1 MRSDQGG
8 GKADEVGEP
17 EPNAVVE
24 GDSRDLVE
32 RSRNGDRRAF
42 ERLYRSNVERVYA
55 LCLRM
60 TADEAAAEELTQQTF
75 IRAWERLGT
84 FRGDSAFS
92 TWLHRIA
99 ANFVKESWRSE
110 KRRRDRVLSVPDV
123 TAHDVGRED
132 GLPAERV
139 ALERAIAELPEGART
154 ALVLYDIEGYRH
166 REVAEMLGVTVGTVK
181 SQVHRARRLLR
192 ERL

>member
-1 MRSDQGG
+1 MGD
-8 GKADEVGEP
+8 P
-17 EPNAVVE
+17 EPNVAVE
-24 GDSRDLVE
+24 RDSRDLVE

-42 ERLYRSNVERVYA
+42 ERLYRRNVERVYA

-75 IRAWERLGT
+75 IRVWERLGT

-92 TWLHRIA
+92 TWLHRVA
-99 ANFVKESWRSE
+99 ANLVKESWRSE
-110 KRRRDRVLSVPDV
+110 KRRRDRVLSVPDL

-132 GLPAERV
+132 GLPVERV